1 MKRAFI
7 ALAIAAV
14 ACLAIGASVAGAR
27 TVRAT
32 AGDPVPGY
40 LLSQCVV
47 NGVTYLS
54 DDASEGEWSGSCPT
68 DEGPSIGV
76 TGICIDNV
84 PYNYIS
90 DDHDNV
96 AFSALINSAGFG
108 HTAATCTPPINRT
121 ASTWIPSGPDR
132 YIFCAAQGN
141 TDLNGNAITPGS
153 SLNIFPDQ
161 AMTDPHYKGASI
173 GFWVSGEG
181 ATCSLTPAQASLAAT
196 STKKV
201 NHVGGTGDINQPE
214 VYIFVG

>member
-1 MKRAFI
+1 MKRGFT

-14 ACLAIGASVAGAR
+14 ACLAIGASVAGAH

-32 AGDPVPGY
+32 AVDPVPGW
-40 LLSQCVV
+40 LMSTCVI
-47 NGVTYLS
+47 NAVTYLS
-54 DDASEGEWSGSCPT
+54 DDASENPFEGNGC
-68 DEGPSIGV
+68 DEGPDIGV

-90 DDHDNV
+90 DDEDNV
-96 AFSALINSAGFG
+96 AFSAKINGAGFG
-108 HTAATCTPPINRT
+108 HTAAPCTPPINRT
-121 ASTWIPSGPDR
+121 AASTWIPSGPDR

-161 AMTDPHYKGASI
+161 ATNDPHYMGASI
-173 GFWVSGEG
+173 GFWVPGEG
-181 ATCSLTPAQASLAAT
+181 ATCSLTPEQASLAAT

>member
-1 MKRAFI
+1 MKRGFT

-14 ACLAIGASVAGAR
+14 ACLAIGASVAGAG
-27 TVRAT
+27 TVAT
-32 AGDPVPGY
+32 AAVDPVPGY

-54 DDASEGEWSGSCPT
+54 DDASENEWSGSCPS
-68 DEGPSIGV
+68 DEGPSSGV

-84 PYNYIS
+84 PYNYVS
-90 DDHDNV
+90 DDQDNV
-96 AFSALINSAGFG
+96 AFSALINSSGFG
-108 HTAATCTPPINRT
+108 HTAAPCTPPINRA

-141 TDLNGNAITPGS
+141 TDLNGKAIVPGS

-161 AMTDPHYKGASI
+161 AMNDSHYKGASI
-173 GFWVSGEG
+173 GFWVPGEG